1 MTPVVSISKGQYL
14 LTCSTKTWYALS
26 CQGIRHNTWY
36 HIISACP
43 HWYISFLIIE
53 YVCRK
58 RAYTVSYDILL
69 SGGNTVDRREAGGNV
84 PGSISAD
91 LVQIRTTE
99 SNILHQLADLK

>member
-1 MTPVVSISKGQYL
+1 MISSLCRQL
-14 LTCSTKTWYALS
+14 ATKVDL
-26 CQGIRHNTWY
+26 
-36 HIISACP
+36 
-43 HWYISFLIIE
+43 
-53 YVCRK
+53 
-58 RAYTVSYDILL
+58 LL